1 VKLSRSALEIV
12 AVSSAMIELV
22 KVVERLADAR
32 STVLLAGESGTGKD
46 LIAHLLHY
54 GGGRSG
60 GPLIKVHC
68 PSIPED
74 LLESELFGHERGA
87 FTDASATKVGKL
99 EMAEGGTIYFDQ
111 VQDLSL
117 PLQAKL
123 LRVVEE
129 RRFERLG
136 ATRTIE
142 VDVRFV
148 SSANVDLR
156 RAVEQGSFRDDLYH
170 RLSVVPLKLPPLRE
184 RREDIVPLAEHFL
197 ARGREHYQ
205 TPARTFESAVLDLLK
220 GYHWPGNVRELRSVV
235 ERAALYAQQGSI
247 SSAALPAHLL
257 EEPRAL
263 WIGRDRHLSLR
274 EVEEAYIRFVLGQFG
289 GSQTRAAAALGISRK
304 SLWERRRRFG
314 IP

>member
-1 VKLSRSALEIV
+1 MKVSRGALEIV
-12 AVSSAMIELV
+12 AVSPAMIELV

-54 GGGRSG
+54 GGARSG

-170 RLSVVPLKLPPLRE
+170 RLSVVPLTLPPLRE

-220 GYHWPGNVRELRSVV
+220 GYRWPGNVRELRSVV
-235 ERAALYAQQGSI
+235 ERAALYAQHGTI
-247 SSAALPAHLL
+247 SSAALPAHVL

-263 WIGRDRHLSLR
+263 WIGRSRHLSLR
-274 EVEEAYIRFVLGQFG
+274 EVEEAYIRFVLEQFG
-289 GSQTRAAAALGISRK
+289 GSQTRAAAVLGISRK

>member
-1 VKLSRSALEIV
+1 MKVSRGALEIV
-12 AVSSAMIELV
+12 AVSPAMLELV

-54 GGGRSG
+54 GGARSG

-170 RLSVVPLKLPPLRE
+170 RLSVVPLTLPPLRE

-220 GYHWPGNVRELRSVV
+220 GYRWPGNVRELRSVV
-235 ERAALYAQQGSI
+235 ERAALYAQHGTI
-247 SSAALPAHLL
+247 SSAALPAHVL

-263 WIGRDRHLSLR
+263 WIGRSRHLSLR
-274 EVEEAYIRFVLGQFG
+274 EVEEAYIRFVLEQFG
-289 GSQTRAAAALGISRK
+289 GSQTRAAAVLGISRK